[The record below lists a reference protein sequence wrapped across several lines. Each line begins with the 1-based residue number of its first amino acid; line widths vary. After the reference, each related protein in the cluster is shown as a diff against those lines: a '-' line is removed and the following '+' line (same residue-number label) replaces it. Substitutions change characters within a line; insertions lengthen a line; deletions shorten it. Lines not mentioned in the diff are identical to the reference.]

1 MEKTVKIMYKGLNE
15 RKVQIGTTLKELSE
29 YYKKDF
35 HYDILISKVDNDTVE
50 LSDIITRQCNVR
62 FYDRSTTLGRF
73 TYASSAT
80 FMLLLAIKSVLGEE
94 AKLYVEHSLDNGIYC
109 EIENAKVD
117 KKVIKN
123 IEDEMYHISSENLE
137 FEKINVARTD
147 AMKYFASKGQYDKVN
162 VLKYISNTYINL
174 YKLDNVYDYFYIKL
188 AYSTKQIN
196 DFRLNYIKNNGFV
209 LSIPNLE
216 NPECTLDYVHHE
228 KIRDAFYKASV
239 VASAMGA
246 EYASD
251 INRKISKAATTEMI
265 LTSEAYYEDQLQDT
279 ADKIIKSGNIK
290 LVLLAGP
297 SSSGKTTTSK
307 KLMTFLKSRGK
318 GVLQISC
325 DNYFVDRDKTPKDA
339 KGEYDFESLYAL
351 DLELFNK
358 QLMDLVDGKQV
369 QLPTYNFITGK
380 REYHNNYVSLG
391 ENDIMI
397 IEGIHAL
404 NEKMSMSID
413 KKQKFKIYICP
424 LINTG
429 IDEHN
434 HIHTTDV
441 RKLRRIVRDSK
452 TRGKGARETLAMW
465 SSIRN
470 GEEKNI
476 YPFQDEADVV
486 INSSLFYEIGVLKT
500 YVEPLLF
507 SVDEEDDVYPE
518 ALRLINFLRN
528 FLPIPSDDVPIDSVL
543 REFIG
548 GSCFSD

>member
-1 MEKTVKIMYKGLNE
+1 MEKIVKIMYKGLNE
-15 RKVQIGTTLKELSE
+15 RKVSIGTTLKELSE

-35 HYDILISKVDNDTVE
+35 HYDILISKVDNDIVE
-50 LSDIITRQCNVR
+50 LSDIITRQSNVR
-62 FYDRSTTLGRF
+62 FYDRSTTLGHF

-80 FMLLLAIKSVLGEE
+80 FMLLLAIKRKLGDE
-94 AKLYVEHSLDNGIYC
+94 ARLYVEHSLDNGIYC
-109 EIENAKVD
+109 EIENVDID

-123 IEDEMYHISSENLE
+123 IEEEMHKIVNENLF

-174 YKLDNVYDYFYIKL
+174 YKLDNVYDYFYNKL

-196 DFRLNYIKNNGFV
+196 DFKLNYIKNNGFV
-209 LSIPNLE
+209 MSIPNLA

-228 KIRDAFYKASV
+228 KIRDAFRKASE
-239 VASAMGA
+239 VASALSL

-251 INRKISKAATTEMI
+251 INRKVSQAKTTEMI

-307 KLMTFLKSRGK
+307 KLMTYLKSRGK

-325 DNYFVDRDKTPKDA
+325 DDYFVDREKTPKDA
-339 KGEYDFESLYAL
+339 KGEYDFESLYAV

-358 QLMDLVDGKQV
+358 QLMQLVDGKQV
-369 QLPTYNFITGK
+369 QIPTYNFITGK
-380 REYHNNYVSLG
+380 REYHNNYVSLK
-391 ENDIMI
+391 ENDII
-397 IEGIHAL
+397 IVEGIHAL
-404 NEKMSMSID
+404 NEKLSMSID
-413 KKQKFKIYICP
+413 KRQKFKIYICP

-452 TRGKGARETLAMW
+452 TRGKAARETLAMW
-465 SSIRN
+465 SSIRK

-476 YPFQDEADVV
+476 YPFQDEANVV
-486 INSSLFYEIGVLKT
+486 INSSLFYEIGLLKT

-548 GSCFSD
+548 GSSFSD